1 MLKAS
6 RLFIAPFAA
15 VALLL
20 TATLVVGVGVAS
32 ASSSAKAKA
41 ATSSRALSS
50 LRTTLRRDLLH
61 TTRHGSVL
69 VYDQTARRTLFSWS
83 ANTARLPASIEKLY
97 TTTSALYEFGP
108 QGQLHTR
115 IYGVGTLSPD
125 GTWTGTL
132 YLRGGG
138 DPTFGDAAF
147 NHDLYGAGANIQLL
161 VARLKS
167 AGVKSID
174 GSIIGDGSYFDSLGG
189 GPDTGYK
196 ASLETEGELDGL
208 AYDAGFTSRAEVALQ
223 PHPVLT
229 AATALAAAMR
239 AAGIS
244 VPKSTQVGTG
254 VTPSGARQLAQVG
267 SPSLSKLVQLTNSPS
282 DNFFA
287 ETLLKD
293 LGAAA
298 AAPGTTA
305 EGAAVVRSIIG
316 AHLRLHPRLDDG
328 SGLSRY
334 DRTTANQVVSLLR
347 QMRGDGAF
355 YGSLSIAGVRGTM
368 STEMRHTRAAN
379 NCRGKTGTLHD
390 VANLVGY
397 CTARDGHK
405 LVFAFLMNGL
415 PNDADYAHEVEDRM
429 GVALANYNG

>member
-1 MLKAS
+1 
-6 RLFIAPFAA
+6 
-15 VALLL
+15 
-20 TATLVVGVGVAS
+20 
-32 ASSSAKAKA
+32 
-41 ATSSRALSS
+41 
-50 LRTTLRRDLLH
+50 
-61 TTRHGSVL
+61 
-69 VYDQTARRTLFSWS
+69 
-83 ANTARLPASIEKLY
+83 
-97 TTTSALYEFGP
+97 
-108 QGQLHTR
+108 
-115 IYGVGTLSPD
+115 
-125 GTWTGTL
+125 
-132 YLRGGG
+132 
-138 DPTFGDAAF
+138 
-147 NHDLYGAGANIQLL
+147 
-161 VARLKS
+161 
-167 AGVKSID
+167 
-174 GSIIGDGSYFDSLGG
+174 
-189 GPDTGYK
+189 
-196 ASLETEGELDGL
+196 
-208 AYDAGFTSRAEVALQ
+208 
-223 PHPVLT
+223 VLT